1 VTTRSEILEW
11 LKNNMSLIYHAT
23 SSCKWSICPSKR
35 CRSSTHFCT
44 GKMGASNDTTAVVDS
59 RARVRGVTGLRVVDA
74 SAFPFVPPGFP
85 MATVCM
91 YFQFTRPNS
100 EDIVTNET
108 DARHVRGEDCRV
120 YPRRSMI

>member
-1 VTTRSEILEW
+1 MQALNGHS
-11 LKNNMSLIYHAT
+11 SL
-23 SSCKWSICPSKR
+23 
-35 CRSSTHFCT
+35 FT

-91 YFQFTRPNS
+91 CSPLQRLAP
-100 EDIVTNET
+100 
-108 DARHVRGEDCRV
+108 RG
-120 YPRRSMI
+120 